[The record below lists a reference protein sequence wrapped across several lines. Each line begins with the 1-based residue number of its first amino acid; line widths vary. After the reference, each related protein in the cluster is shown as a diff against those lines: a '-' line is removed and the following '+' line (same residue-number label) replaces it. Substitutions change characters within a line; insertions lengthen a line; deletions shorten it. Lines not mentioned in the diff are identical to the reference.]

1 MAKGPRKPSRTQLR
15 EQLLANAAATVL
27 PDAVDVC
34 VCGGGAAG
42 LVAAICAAEAGA
54 STVVLERD
62 LACGRPILATGNGR
76 CNLTSFDVRPGAYND
91 PAFAEGVLGPGGLAA
106 DDVLGF
112 FDACGLSTAFEN
124 EDDMRVYPTSD
135 QASSVRDVLLARA
148 ERAGVTMA
156 CAREVTG
163 IDGGTVSFTELFSGR
178 TRRLEAASI
187 VLACRD
193 GYVPEG
199 IEAKP
204 FSPALCPLAC
214 EGLPFEHLDGRRSDA
229 RVTLLRDGR
238 AVAQERGEVLFR
250 SYGLSGIVIFNF
262 SRIAIPGDTLA
273 LDLAPLVDEQRFSEL
288 VGAAGSARGV
298 IDPAIVEVLGDVKR
312 VSCTV
317 VGKAQTEHA
326 QVRQGG
332 LLTAQFDPET
342 LMAREHPGLFAAG
355 EVLDIDGPCGGYN
368 LTWAWKSGMVAGAAA
383 AAFAKARA

>member
-1 MAKGPRKPSRTQLR
+1 VARGPRKPSRAQLR
-15 EQLLANAAATVL
+15 EQLLDDAASTAL

-54 STVVLERD
+54 STVVIERD

-76 CNLTSFDVRPGAYND
+76 CNLTNLDVRAGVYNN
-91 PAFAEGVLGPGGLAA
+91 PAFAEEVLGPGSLAA
-106 DDVLGF
+106 NDVLGF
-112 FDACGLSTAFEN
+112 FDACGLATGFES
-124 EDDMRVYPTSD
+124 EDDSRVYPLSD
-135 QASSVRDVLLARA
+135 QASSVREVLLARA

-156 CAREVTG
+156 CAREVTDIRTG
-163 IDGGTVSFTELFSGR
+163 AVTFTELFSGR
-178 TRRLEAASI
+178 TGRLAAASI

-193 GYVPEG
+193 GFVPEG
-199 IEAKP
+199 IDAEP

-214 EGLPFEHLDGRRSDA
+214 EGLPFEQLDGRRADA

-262 SRIAIPGDTLA
+262 SRLALPGDTLL
-273 LDLAPLVDEQRFSEL
+273 LDLAPLVNEESFSSM
-288 VGAAGSARGV
+288 VAAAGSARGV

-317 VGKAQTEHA
+317 VGKAQTDRA

-332 LLTAQFDPET
+332 LLTTQFDPAT
-342 LMAREHPGLFAAG
+342 LMVRDMPGLFAAG

>member
-15 EQLLANAAATVL
+15 EQLLASAAATAL
-27 PDAVDVC
+27 PEAVDVC

-42 LVAAICAAEAGA
+42 IVAAICAAEAGA

-76 CNLTSFDVRPGAYND
+76 CNLTNLDVRAGIFNNPV
-91 PAFAEGVLGPGGLAA
+91 FAEKVLGPGSFAA
-106 DDVLGF
+106 KDVLDF
-112 FDACGLSTAFEN
+112 FDACGLATGFES
-124 EDDMRVYPTSD
+124 EDDSRIYPLSD
-135 QASSVRDVLLARA
+135 QASSVREVLLARA
-148 ERAGVTMA
+148 ERAGVMMA
-156 CAREVTG
+156 CAREVTD
-163 IDGGTVSFTELFSGR
+163 ICAGTVTFTELFSGR
-178 TRRLEAASI
+178 TGKLAATSV

-193 GYVPEG
+193 GFVPAG
-199 IEAKP
+199 LEAKP

-214 EGLPFEHLDGRRSDA
+214 EGLPFEQLDGRRSDA
-229 RVTLLRDGR
+229 RVTLLRDGQ

-262 SRIAIPGDTLA
+262 SRIAIPGDTLL
-273 LDLAPLVDEQRFSEL
+273 LDLAPLVNEESFASMVE
-288 VGAAGSARGV
+288 AAGSARGV

-332 LLTAQFDPET
+332 LLTAQFDPAT
-342 LMAREHPGLFAAG
+342 LMARELPGVFAAG
-355 EVLDIDGPCGGYN
+355 EVLDID
-368 LTWAWKSGMVAGAAA
+368 ADRKSVV
-383 AAFAKARA
+383 

>member
-1 MAKGPRKPSRTQLR
+1 MAKGPRKPSRARLR
-15 EQLLANAAATVL
+15 EQLLADAAATAL
-27 PDAVDVC
+27 PEAVDVC

-76 CNLTSFDVRPGAYND
+76 CNLTNLDVRAGVYNN
-91 PAFAEGVLGPGGLAA
+91 PAFAEGVLGPGSLAA
-106 DDVLGF
+106 NDVLGF
-112 FDACGLSTAFEN
+112 FDACGLATGFES
-124 EDDMRVYPTSD
+124 EDDSRAYPLSD
-135 QASSVRDVLLARA
+135 QASSVREVLLARA
-148 ERAGVTMA
+148 ERAGVTLA
-156 CAREVTG
+156 CAREVIGCGTG
-163 IDGGTVSFTELFSGR
+163 WVSFRELFSGMER
-178 TRRLEAASI
+178 TLASKAI
-187 VLACRD
+187 VLAVRD
-193 GYVPEG
+193 GFVPEG
-199 IEAKP
+199 IDAAP

-214 EGLPFEHLDGRRSDA
+214 EGLPFEQLDGRRSDT
-229 RVTLLRDGR
+229 RVTLLRDGQ

-262 SRIAIPGDTLA
+262 SRIAIPGDTLL
-273 LDLAPLVDEQRFSEL
+273 LDLAPLVNEDSFASM

-332 LLTAQFDPET
+332 LLTEQFDPST
-342 LMAREHPGLFAAG
+342 LMVRGMPGLFAAG